1 MLLIYKYIKY
11 ILCILHMYI
20 ICAYSACFFNEKQ
33 FRLCSCYFAHAPC
46 WFCFFFLLERVGWD
60 LICLLLT
67 VIWYGLENGQQQKL
81 YPSVFFMKHL
91 MIKLLPLK
99 PEKVRANYCC
109 FCCCM
114 KSNRNYRFKN
124 RKWILFLKRIF
135 SRNGFSLFLRKL

>member
-1 MLLIYKYIKY
+1 MCIFSMFFQWKTISTLLML
-11 ILCILHMYI
+11 
-20 ICAYSACFFNEKQ
+20 
-33 FRLCSCYFAHAPC
+33 LCSCSLLIFL
-46 WFCFFFLLERVGWD
+46 FFILERVGWD

-67 VIWYGLENGQQQKL
+67 VIWYGLENAQQQKL
-81 YPSVFFMKHL
+81 YPSVFLMKHL

-114 KSNRNYRFKN
+114 KSKRNYRFKN
-124 RKWILFLKRIF
+124 RKWILFLKHIF